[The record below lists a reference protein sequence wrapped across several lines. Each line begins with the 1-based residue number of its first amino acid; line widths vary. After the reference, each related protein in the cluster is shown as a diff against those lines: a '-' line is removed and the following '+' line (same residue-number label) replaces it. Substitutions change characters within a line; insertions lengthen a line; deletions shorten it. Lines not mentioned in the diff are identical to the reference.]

1 MAQNIAPIFPLVPVT
16 SFVGGAAAN
25 AATPGVTANNTYDL
39 TTGTSFLVFTSNAT
53 NGSRLDFIKVR
64 PLGTNVQTVMR
75 VFINNGSTT
84 ATAANNAL
92 FLERT
97 MFASTASASAETQD
111 NAISMN
117 ISLTPGYRVYVTF
130 GTAVAAGFHLTAV
143 GGDY

>member
-16 SFVGGAAAN
+16 TIVGGAAAN

-117 ISLTPGYRVYVTF
+117 ISLTPGYKVYVTF

>member
-16 SFVGGAAAN
+16 TIVGGAAAN

-92 FLERT
+92 YLERT

-111 NAISMN
+111 NAVSMN
-117 ISLTPGYRVYVTF
+117 VSLTPGYRVYVTF
-130 GTAVAAGFHLTAV
+130 GTAVAAGFHVTAV

>member
-92 FLERT
+92 YLERT
-97 MFASTASASAETQD
+97 MFASTASASTETQD
-111 NAISMN
+111 NAVSMN
-117 ISLTPGYRVYVTF
+117 VSLTPGYRVYVTF